1 MFFDIQLWDSKLK
14 LKNYSCL
21 PNSITIDFLTGKEG
35 SSLLAMFSTDLDLNP
50 TRQGNTASEVNTL
63 AKPPRLKLI
72 NRKDKMPCNRTH
84 VRQFDES
91 TLPDLEEYQVQG
103 KGIHKCCQCGYNSGF
118 QQGALLQTFISL
130 DIESLGDAH
139 VSPNGR
145 YKSVH
150 QAFSLGYRDGVNSFI
165 RS

>member
-1 MFFDIQLWDSKLK
+1 MSAK
-14 LKNYSCL
+14 
-21 PNSITIDFLTGKEG
+21 TILLAIDALAGKEG
-35 SSLLAMFSTDLDLNP
+35 SNMQAIFSTDLDLNS
-50 TRQGNTASEVNTL
+50 TRQGKTASEVNTL
-63 AKPPRLKLI
+63 AKPPRLKII
-72 NRKDKMPCNRTH
+72 NRKDKMPCNQAH

-91 TLPDLEEYQVQG
+91 TLPDLEEYQMQG
-103 KGIHKCCQCGYNSGF
+103 KGIHKCCQCAYNSGF